1 MALVGRELQDQWVP
15 TQTQS
20 SPRSVPDLCPFCM
33 TSVEA
38 ILAQRQP
45 CEVTEISMVPW
56 LPYFTWVCYCQL
68 LSSLAHIQTRPILSH
83 RSGPESYP
91 YLKAEMNHGL
101 FLLNHYKGITDS
113 WGELGGDLVIL
124 SYQGLYQHST
134 TSHII
139 KNASCCN
146 ERFFWQALT
155 CKSSARPCSPTPS
168 CKQTALCTDKV

>member
-1 MALVGRELQDQWVP
+1 MYIGNRHIQLSHWRPESNLIHFTFTNTHGGLNCLLISF
-15 TQTQS
+15 QS
-20 SPRSVPDLCPFCM
+20 KEHLHWPHQS
-33 TSVEA
+33 
-38 ILAQRQP
+38 
-45 CEVTEISMVPW
+45 
-56 LPYFTWVCYCQL
+56 

-113 WGELGGDLVIL
+113 WGELGGDLVTL

>member
-1 MALVGRELQDQWVP
+1 MYPHSHASIYSHSLDPLKSPLSCRVPQKLPHSIAAVILFFFISNLFSVFILQSSVFSSTVLLDVQSEKKKQPKSNHRMALVGRELQDQWVP

-68 LSSLAHIQTRPILSH
+68 LSSLAHIQ
-83 RSGPESYP
+83 
-91 YLKAEMNHGL
+91 
-101 FLLNHYKGITDS
+101 
-113 WGELGGDLVIL
+113 LG
-124 SYQGLYQHST
+124 
-134 TSHII
+134 
-139 KNASCCN
+139 K
-146 ERFFWQALT
+146 
-155 CKSSARPCSPTPS
+155 
-168 CKQTALCTDKV
+168 